1 MFWKVT
7 GEEGHTN
14 EVNIYTLRSTVS
26 FGYMVWNED
35 PKIFDSHIQIL
46 AKIDITHP

>member
-1 MFWKVT
+1 MLQL
-7 GEEGHTN
+7 H
-14 EVNIYTLRSTVS
+14 TLRSTVG

-46 AKIDITHP
+46 AKIDITNP